1 MRLDKIGLEHNV
13 PDCAHRHEHCLE
25 IFLVKAHHC
34 QQRPLCDINTLHA
47 PGSKTFILK
56 LGERS
61 FGQVATL
68 HIFNIKFFQGLC
80 FFPANYS
87 DIEIGENR
95 CQWVDIIKLGDEVPA
110 NANAT
115 EQNTNPPLTQDKSKR
130 ERTICSVLGM
140 KTTVSNTMAVLVI
153 LSNFIGNDGN
163 YLPSQHLGDSH
174 IAVPTLDEIPQM
186 GSTID

>member
-1 MRLDKIGLEHNV
+1 M
-13 PDCAHRHEHCLE
+13 
-25 IFLVKAHHC
+25 
-34 QQRPLCDINTLHA
+34 
-47 PGSKTFILK
+47 
-56 LGERS
+56 
-61 FGQVATL
+61 ATL

-140 KTTVSNTMAVLVI
+140 KTTVSNAMAVLVI
-153 LSNFIGNDGN
+153 LSDFIGNDGN
-163 YLPSQHLGDSH
+163 YLPS
-174 IAVPTLDEIPQM
+174 
-186 GSTID
+186 